1 MKIKKIS
8 NNAGISLIEIVV
20 AITIITVGMIGV
32 ISLVV
37 QNARAQYINKNVLIA
52 SGLAQEGLELARN
65 IRDNN
70 WLTPGNSWKTGA
82 APGSAS
88 DLVQDGDYRI
98 DYNRDIIDV
107 DDINAARLYINGAGF
122 YTHAVTATPTNFYRL
137 ITVTDT
143 GDYLD
148 ISAAILW
155 LDGTQQH
162 NYGARTYLY
171 DWRAGQ

>member
-52 SGLAQEGLELARN
+52 SGLAGEGLELVRNAR
-65 IRDNN
+65 DLN
-70 WLTPGNSWKTGA
+70 WLTPGNNWKTGA
-82 APGSAS
+82 ASGSGS
-88 DLVQDGDYRI
+88 DIVQDGDYRI

-122 YTHAVTATPTNFYRL
+122 YTHTADGNTETNFYRL
-137 ITVTDT
+137 IEVVDNV
-143 GDYLD
+143 DYLD
-148 ISAAILW
+148 IKCTISWI
-155 LDGTQQH
+155 DGSQKH
-162 NYGARTYLY
+162 YYEAETYLY
-171 DWRAGQ
+171 DWR